1 MSSSTNRPRTRS
13 AHPRTESDESTLQQ
27 TLNDQPGPS
36 EAQDPFAGATRDDRA
51 SDKSDEEAVE
61 NDDLYRATTPSS
73 GRAPPSES
81 QNGPP
86 EANTEQ
92 RLEEMRKWLKSA
104 QASEELRLLREIR
117 AKYEAGDT
125 AAVHSAQLTPNGTQ
139 IVQPKPSSTLPRPE
153 APKVFTKRNRA
164 EYNRWER
171 DCEGY
176 FVRVPSSFT
185 TEVEKV
191 NFGTMYISE
200 PLRTLWESHCSVNIT
215 TLPVWA
221 PTWQELKNVMLNSMG
236 TPQERRKL
244 AYEKLKTCRQ
254 QAGKSPTD
262 LMDYMRPLWEELGP
276 FVTTEIKMLEFTS
289 ALRHDIQN
297 ELERLPFTMR
307 CTIPMIEEQAN
318 IIYRRK
324 GPPRDQNDEKA
335 KPKPHQRQKNQRGS
349 EGETKPPKKAKRGKL
364 GQFGPKSDKGPSSGT
379 PPHTITCYKC
389 GEPGHKVLECT
400 NPAKPGSD
408 PREAKSGKGKG
419 QKD

>member
-1 MSSSTNRPRTRS
+1 MSSSTSRPRTRS
-13 AHPRTESDESTLQQ
+13 THPRPESDESTPQQ

-36 EAQDPFAGATRDDRA
+36 EAQDPFAGSLRDDRA
-51 SDKSDEEAVE
+51 SDRPDEEVAE
-61 NDDLYRATTPSS
+61 NDDLYRGTTPDNGQTQPS
-73 GRAPPSES
+73 GS

-92 RLEEMRKWLKSA
+92 SLEEMRKWLKSA

-117 AKYEAGDT
+117 ARYEAGDV
-125 AAVHSAQLTPNGTQ
+125 AAVNVASLTPNGTQ
-139 IVQPKPSSTLPRPE
+139 ILQPKSSSTLPRPE

-176 FVRVPSSFT
+176 FVRVPGSFT

-200 PLRTLWESHCSVNIT
+200 PLRTLWESHCIVNT
-215 TLPVWA
+215 TTQPVWV

-244 AYEKLKTCRQ
+244 AYEKLRNCRQ

-262 LMDYMRPLWEELGP
+262 LLDYMRPLWEELGP
-276 FVTTEIKMLEFTS
+276 FVTPEIKMLEFTS
-289 ALRHDIQN
+289 ALRHDIQT

-324 GPPRDQNDEKA
+324 STSRDHKDEKPN
-335 KPKPHQRQKNQRGS
+335 PKSQQRQKSHRGS
-349 EGETKPPKKAKRGKL
+349 EGDAKPPKKAKRGKL
-364 GQFGPKSDKGPSSGT
+364 GQSGPKSDKGPSVGT
-379 PPHTITCYKC
+379 TSHNITCYKC
-389 GEPGHKVLECT
+389 GQPGHKVFECT
-400 NPAKPGSD
+400 NPEKPGSD